1 MPRNGSGIYS
11 PPPGTTIVPNTL
23 ADATAMEIRLS
34 DLGAEISASMPL
46 NGVRP
51 MTGPLLLVPGSAAA
65 PGMAF
70 AGDTSSGLAQVASRT
85 ALVKGGVAGI
95 SSSATDVQAH
105 LPMTTADL
113 TVTGSLSAPGT
124 LVAGMMMEWAGAT
137 APAGW
142 VFAAGQVLLRVSF
155 PALFTAIGTLHNT
168 GGELGTEFRLPDA
181 RGCVV
186 AAPDN
191 MGGTNA
197 GRMASAGS
205 AATTVG
211 GRYGGDTHI
220 LTTPQMPGHT
230 HSGTTDNAGA
240 HDHTVPGS
248 PMGGGGSGGIPSLS
262 SGGTQTTSG
271 APAHAHPFT
280 TASAGGGAAHNNV
293 QPTLFIPKI
302 IKT

>member
-11 PPPGTTIVPNTL
+11 PPPGTTVVPNTL
-23 ADATAMEIRLS
+23 ADATAMETRLS

-46 NGVRP
+46 TGVRP
-51 MTGPLLLVPGSAAA
+51 MTGALQAVPGSAAA
-65 PGMAF
+65 PGVAF
-70 AGDTSSGLAQVASRT
+70 SGDTSSGLAQVAGRT

-105 LPMTTADL
+105 LPMTTGDL
-113 TVTGSLSAPGT
+113 TVTGNFSAPGT
-124 LVAGMMMEWAGAT
+124 LVAGMMMDWAGAT

-142 VFAAGQVLLRVSF
+142 VFAAGQVLLRASF

-191 MGGTNA
+191 LGGTAA
-197 GRMASAGS
+197 GRMTTAGA

-211 GRYGGDTHI
+211 GRYGTDTHT
-220 LTTPQMPGHT
+220 LTAPQMPSHAHT
-230 HSGTTDNAGA
+230 GTTDNAGA

-248 PMGGGGSGGIPSLS
+248 PMGGGGSGGVPSLS
-262 SGGTQTTSG
+262 TGGTQTTSG
-271 APAHAHPFT
+271 AAAHAHAFT

-293 QPTLFIPKI
+293 QPTLFLPKI